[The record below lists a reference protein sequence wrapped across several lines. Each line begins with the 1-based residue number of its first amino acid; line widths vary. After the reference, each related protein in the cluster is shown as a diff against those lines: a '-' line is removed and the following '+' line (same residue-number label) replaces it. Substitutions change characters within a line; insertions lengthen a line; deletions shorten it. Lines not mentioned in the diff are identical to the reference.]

1 MTLAFGKGG
10 DNIQSGCRSPKEED
24 VELNSSDEEKLA
36 WKREFYMSKAKKEK
50 SFQERTQ
57 KKVKKL
63 MECEFERAIYLNY
76 VVEIQ
81 EALKN
86 KKIIQSGELSEK
98 KQLQKK

>member
-50 SFQERTQ
+50 SF
-57 KKVKKL
+57 
-63 MECEFERAIYLNY
+63 
-76 VVEIQ
+76 
-81 EALKN
+81 
-86 KKIIQSGELSEK
+86 
-98 KQLQKK
+98 